1 MSLALAQWTG
11 HTGCLYAVGLAPAQ
25 GVSKQECAPIG
36 ASISPL
42 GRASRGALHERR
54 KTANVNA
61 DVRLSPVAAD
71 TKHIVCKGG
80 ARQPVGINMSGSQ
93 SMTMSQGANCL
104 DIARKKHTNY
114 HIFGYAVAC
123 FSSSRLVSCRS
134 VSRQI
139 PPPSPSHRK
148 RLGGSGGAYVLDCLV
163 GASPR
168 WKWIF

>member
-1 MSLALAQWTG
+1 M
-11 HTGCLYAVGLAPAQ
+11 GLAPAQ

-71 TKHIVCKGG
+71 TKHIACKGG

-123 FSSSRLVSCRS
+123 FSSSRLVSCCS

-139 PPPSPSHRK
+139 PRPPHRTGNVLEAAAGRMFWIVLLG
-148 RLGGSGGAYVLDCLV
+148 RLRAGSG
-163 GASPR
+163 SSST
-168 WKWIF
+168 WQ